1 MTSYA
6 IVVVFVPPGVICCAD
21 CEFGVRLSSKCVE
34 IGSLGSKNTQRKN
47 DYFNEKLFFEF

>member
-21 CEFGVRLSSKCVE
+21 WEFGVRLSSKCVE